1 MPVLSSPSPSS
12 FPNDANAKPGFS
24 TAGSQQQQH
33 QVAADTKRVRSVGA
47 TVAPDCTTTT
57 TASSPLDA
65 LTERLREKLNVSWT
79 CVSLVD
85 PAAGTSTTVGVPV
98 DQQKWT
104 IESFADRKGMPLF
117 SIDVNV
123 LPRSRVIPVEAEA
136 EECKIMQVQDTW
148 NDERFRENPYV
159 QKSAQRSYSVR
170 FFSSTPI
177 QCHDGK
183 RIGSLCVCHHEPK
196 RLTLDENALIME
208 HAVQIGNMLST
219 SSERLSSGQQ
229 GGHGGIKRARKRSSS
244 DSEIGRRS
252 DNGNS
257 GSTSPTLKRRCAS
270 CGPTPFVSIGQRTEE
285 TDGHANYANSATTII
300 ENPSAIKMPLPDPK
314 TSSADPDE
322 YLAQLAK
329 ALSPNQTFK
338 LQIKASHL
346 MEDYFPPISEEQMA
360 RYNVNV
366 VSMARN
372 NDLDGIKALFAEHG
386 RDALDCYNRF
396 GEGLLTLACRRGFRD
411 MVQFFMSEEVN
422 LPVRV
427 RDDYGRTPVHDACWN
442 PAPLLEICEWIME
455 KDPSLFLLADKRG
468 FTAFQY
474 ARQSDWQVWRQFLFD
489 HADLLRPLVTQSD
502 LAKRFT
508 P

>member
-1 MPVLSSPSPSS
+1 MPVLSSPSSLL
-12 FPNDANAKPGFS
+12 NDTNAKSAFS
-24 TAGSQQQQH
+24 TVAQKQQQQL
-33 QVAADTKRVRSVGA
+33 AADTKRIRSVTTA
-47 TVAPDCTTTT
+47 APASTTTT
-57 TASSPLDA
+57 TAPSLLDS
-65 LTERLREKLNVSWT
+65 LTERLRDKLNVSWT

-85 PAAGTSTTVGVPV
+85 PVGTSTTAGGVPV
-98 DQQKWT
+98 DQQQKWT

-117 SIDVNV
+117 SIDGNV
-123 LPRSRVIPVEAEA
+123 LPRSRVIPLEAEA
-136 EECKIMQVQDTW
+136 EESKIMEVQDTW
-148 NDERFRENPYV
+148 DDERFRDNPYV
-159 QKSAQRSYSVR
+159 QKSGQRSYSVR
-170 FFSSTPI
+170 FFTSTPI
-177 QCHDGK
+177 QCHGK

-196 RLTLDENALIME
+196 RLTTDENTLIVE
-208 HAVQIGNMLST
+208 HAVQIGNLLST
-219 SSERLSSGQQ
+219 TLGRLSSGQ
-229 GGHGGIKRARKRSSS
+229 GGHGGTIRARKRSSS

-252 DNGNS
+252 DNCSS

-270 CGPTPFVSIGQRTEE
+270 CGPTPFVSIVSRTEE
-285 TDGHANYANSATTII
+285 TDCNTKLSNSATTII
-300 ENPSAIKMPLPDPK
+300 ENPMATKMPLPDPK
-314 TSSADPDE
+314 TSTADPDE
-322 YLAQLAK
+322 YLAQLVK
-329 ALSPNQTFK
+329 ALSPNQTVR
-338 LQIKASHL
+338 LQIKASHS
-346 MEDYFPPISEEQMA
+346 MEEYFPPVTEEQMA
-360 RYNVNV
+360 RYSVQV

-411 MVQFFMSEEVN
+411 MVQFFMSEEVD

-474 ARQSDWQVWRQFLFD
+474 ARQSDWQIWRQFLFD
-489 HADLLRPLVTQSD
+489 HADLLRPFVIQPE
-502 LAKRFT
+502 LAKRFA

>member
-12 FPNDANAKPGFS
+12 FSNDANAKPGFS
-24 TAGSQQQQH
+24 TAGSSKQQQQ
-33 QVAADTKRVRSVGA
+33 QVADTKRVRSVGA
-47 TVAPDCTTTT
+47 TVAPYGTTTT
-57 TASSPLDA
+57 TTSPSPLDA

-85 PAAGTSTTVGVPV
+85 PAGDTSTTVGDVPV
-98 DQQKWT
+98 VQQKWT

-123 LPRSRVIPVEAEA
+123 LPRSRVIPSEAEA

-177 QCHDGK
+177 QCHGK

-196 RLTLDENALIME
+196 RLTLDENILIME
-208 HAVQIGNMLST
+208 HAVQIGNLLAT
-219 SSERLSSGQQ
+219 ATGR
-229 GGHGGIKRARKRSSS
+229 GHGATKRARKRSSS

-270 CGPTPFVSIGQRTEE
+270 CGPTPFVSIGSSMEE
-285 TDGHANYANSATTII
+285 TDGNVKSANSAATII

-314 TSSADPDE
+314 TSTADPDE
-322 YLAQLAK
+322 YLAQLVK
-329 ALSPNQTFK
+329 ALSPNQTVK

-411 MVQFFMSEEVN
+411 MVQFFMSDEVN

-489 HADLLRPLVTQSD
+489 HADLLRSFVTQSD
-502 LAKRFT
+502 LAKRFA

>member
-1 MPVLSSPSPSS
+1 MPVLSSPSPTNEKSVI
-12 FPNDANAKPGFS
+12 S
-24 TAGSQQQQH
+24 TAGSQQQQ
-33 QVAADTKRVRSVGA
+33 QQQAADTKRVRSV
-47 TVAPDCTTTT
+47 T
-57 TASSPLDA
+57 TAARDATIFTTAAPSPLDA

-85 PAAGTSTTVGVPV
+85 STVAGSTSTTVGVPV

-123 LPRSRVIPVEAEA
+123 LPRSRVIPSEVEA
-136 EECKIMQVQDTW
+136 EECKIMEVQDTW

-159 QKSAQRSYSVR
+159 QQSGQRSYSVR

-177 QCHDGK
+177 QCHGK

-196 RLTLDENALIME
+196 RLTLDENTLIME

-219 SSERLSSGQQ
+219 RLSSGQ
-229 GGHGGIKRARKRSSS
+229 GGHTKRAIKRSSS
-244 DSEIGRRS
+244 DPEIGSRS
-252 DNGNS
+252 GNCSS
-257 GSTSPTLKRRCAS
+257 GSTSSTLKRRCAS
-270 CGPTPFVSIGQRTEE
+270 CGPTPFVSIGSRREE
-285 TDGHANYANSATTII
+285 TDGNAKSADTATTII

-314 TSSADPDE
+314 TSTADPDE
-322 YLAQLAK
+322 YLAQLVK
-329 ALSPNQTFK
+329 ALSPNQTVK
-338 LQIKASHL
+338 LQIKASHS

-360 RYNVNV
+360 RYSVNV

-411 MVQFFMSEEVN
+411 MVQFFMSDEVN

-489 HADLLRPLVTQSD
+489 HADLLLPFVTQPE

-508 P
+508 Q